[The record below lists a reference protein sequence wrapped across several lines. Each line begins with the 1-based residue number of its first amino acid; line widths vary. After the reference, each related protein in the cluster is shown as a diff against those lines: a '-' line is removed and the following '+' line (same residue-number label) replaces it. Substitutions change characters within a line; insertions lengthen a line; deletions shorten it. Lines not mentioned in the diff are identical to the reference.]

1 MVPLPTEAGSAIT
14 RYDYGHVHSHIHD
27 IFTEL
32 NAVKLIGRKSD
43 FHKLYGK
50 QPI

>member
-14 RYDYGHVHSHIHD
+14 RHDYGHVHSQVHD

-32 NAVKLIGRKSD
+32 NSVKLIGRKS
-43 FHKLYGK
+43 
-50 QPI
+50 